1 MKIAF
6 VTDSGTGKTVA
17 ELAEKGI
24 YSLPLQISYQN
35 ENRLDLVDIHIDD
48 VNQLMAQ
55 QVDLKTSLPSAGM
68 IEELFMKLK
77 QEGYDM
83 VFAVPIC
90 SGLSGTI
97 QAMKMTAENVG
108 IAFDYID
115 CHVTAVV
122 EEYLITLAKE
132 LYEEG
137 HSLTEIKPILEAV
150 VKSTNTLL
158 MPDDLQHL
166 KRGGRLTPL
175 AATLGGLLKIKPIL
189 QVNQQTCGKIDV
201 VDKVRTLHRAMD
213 HSIALMKQANIDESW
228 EIIVAH
234 VNSEEEGHILQQ
246 KLQEAFPSAHHSM
259 IPLVTVVSAH
269 TGLGC
274 QAIQYFR
281 RYR

>member
-83 VFAVPIC
+83 IFAVPIC

-137 HSLTEIKPILEAV
+137 HSLMEIKPILEAV